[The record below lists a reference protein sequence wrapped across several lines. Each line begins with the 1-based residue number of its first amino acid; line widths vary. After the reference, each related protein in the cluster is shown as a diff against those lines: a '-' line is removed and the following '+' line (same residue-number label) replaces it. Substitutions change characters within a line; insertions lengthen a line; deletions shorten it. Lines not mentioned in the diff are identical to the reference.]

1 MNYKWI
7 IENQVAIS
15 LESREKLSSES
26 IFQTIVTIEKE
37 DFRLIWKWNDSS
49 EVRHYMYTV
58 GNYPNPTEFELYEF
72 QQFINYENGII
83 VPIDEIEVYKA
94 VVELLDDNKLRDKL
108 SNNLKCIDFTNNND
122 MYKLEYILK

>member
-1 MNYKWI
+1 MIKENGLDDNFILLGNKSNPYPYLEECDIYVQTSYFEGYCTTTNEARILGKPI
-7 IENQVAIS
+7 ITTDVSGA
-15 LESREKLSSES
+15 RE
-26 IFQTIVTIEKE
+26 
-37 DFRLIWKWNDSS
+37 
-49 EVRHYMYTV
+49 
-58 GNYPNPTEFELYEF
+58 
-72 QQFINYENGII
+72 QFINYENGII